1 MVNIGD
7 MTIQNQADITPKG
20 IRAIQGSIDLTS
32 TTPISVTGV
41 GFKPSYVLAFGGVA
55 SSNGMSIGI
64 DTGVSTQR
72 MSIHSSDYVSPDTW
86 NIEGFPIY
94 IAKSGGHY
102 YAYLTMD
109 SDGFTITV
117 ANPSTGTGSYY
128 FMAFK

>member
-1 MVNIGD
+1 MKHGD
-7 MTIQNQADITPKG
+7 ITIQNQSDILPLG
-20 IRAIQGSIDLTS
+20 VRIMLPSIDLTS

-41 GFKPSYVLAFGGVA
+41 GFKPSMVVAFGGVA
-55 SSNGMSIGI
+55 STNGMSIGI

-94 IAKSGGHY
+94 IAKAGGHY

-117 ANPSTGTGSYY
+117 SNPSTGTGSYY
-128 FMAFK
+128 FMCFK